1 MSNNVNQQPDFS
13 QAPEGATHWEPVS
26 GSWFKAD
33 QSKRAWM
40 FFNDESEKWYIG
52 TYFDDEDSGSELIPR
67 PANHQETPDY
77 SWDGEGM
84 PPVGVIAEFHSFF
97 GIAQFRDGTECRVV
111 SAVTDGDVT
120 VVTAS
125 FGPHGYHAF
134 VGECFRPLRT
144 EREKFIERCKG
155 LVIEPHKSEMH
166 ICAAAIFDDGAR
178 FPEDSK

>member
-1 MSNNVNQQPDFS
+1 MSNNINRQPDFS
-13 QAPEGATHWEPVS
+13 QAPEGATHYHHGAS
-26 GSWFKAD
+26 GVAWF
-33 QSKRAWM
+33 
-40 FFNDESEKWYIG
+40 SERDNAVYRWS
-52 TYFDDEDSGSELIPR
+52 DDNGWLIWATLKYNARVLVNELTPIPAQ
-67 PANHQETPDY
+67 PNW
-77 SWDGEGM
+77 SGEGR
-84 PPVGVIAEFHSFF
+84 PPVGSIVEFHSFF

-178 FPEDSK
+178 FGGGDDE